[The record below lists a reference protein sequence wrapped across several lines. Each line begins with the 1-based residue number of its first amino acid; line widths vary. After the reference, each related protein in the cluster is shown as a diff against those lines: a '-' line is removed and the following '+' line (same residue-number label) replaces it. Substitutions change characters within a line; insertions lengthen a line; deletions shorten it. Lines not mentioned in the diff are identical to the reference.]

1 MDLFCQAHSNQCLC
15 IIVFDYSHF
24 ELVEASSVIV
34 RKLTQC
40 ANFGH
45 CGTGAV
51 ACPASKIS
59 RLQLG

>member
-1 MDLFCQAHSNQCLC
+1 MDLFCQAHSDQCFC
-15 IIVFDYSHF
+15 IIVFNHSHF
-24 ELVEASSVIV
+24 ELVEAASVIV

-51 ACPASKIS
+51 ACPASIIS
-59 RLQLG
+59 RLQLE